1 MAQILLNVE
10 NIHKTYGE
18 GKESF
23 EALRGVSLELEQ
35 GEMLAV
41 MGSSGSGKSTLL
53 HILGAM
59 DSASEGKIYLDGELR
74 EDYGREPTAT
84 KIRRENIGFIFQNF
98 NLISDLSVEENVALP
113 LMLAGEKNCV
123 IWQRVDQILEKVGI
137 IEKKRKSITELSG
150 GQRQR
155 VAIARALI
163 TEPKILLADE
173 PTGNLDYN
181 TSIEIMQLFLEL
193 QQENDRSVIIVT
205 HDAMVASYADRI
217 LFLHDGLI
225 CNEYRCQ
232 KNEKDMDDIVDIFK
246 TLSLKE
252 RG

>member
-1 MAQILLNVE
+1 MKQIILNVE
-10 NIHKTYGE
+10 NIHKIYGE

-23 EALRGVSLELEQ
+23 EALHGVSLELEQ

-74 EDYGREPTAT
+74 EDYGTEPTAT
-84 KIRRENIGFIFQNF
+84 KIRGENIGFIFQNF

-113 LMLAGEKNCV
+113 LMLAGEKNRV
-123 IWQRVDQILEKVGI
+123 IWERTDQILEKVGI
-137 IEKKRKSITELSG
+137 IEKKKKSVTELSG

-193 QQENDRSVIIVT
+193 QQENNRSIIIVT
-205 HDAMVASYADRI
+205 HDAMVAGYTDRI

-225 CNEYRCQ
+225 CNEYQCQ
-232 KNEKDMDDIVDIFK
+232 KNEKDMDNIIDIFK
-246 TLSLKE
+246 TLSLQKG
-252 RG
+252 R

>member
-1 MAQILLNVE
+1 MKQIILHVE

-18 GKESF
+18 GRESF
-23 EALRGVSLELEQ
+23 EALHGVSLELEQ

-59 DSASEGKIYLDGELR
+59 DSAGEGKIYLDGELR
-74 EDYGREPTAT
+74 EDYGTEPTAT
-84 KIRRENIGFIFQNF
+84 KIRGENIGFIFQNF

-123 IWQRVDQILEKVGI
+123 IWERTDQILEKVGI
-137 IEKKRKSITELSG
+137 IEKKKKSVTELSG

-193 QQENDRSVIIVT
+193 QQENNRSIIIVT
-205 HDAMVASYADRI
+205 HDAMVAGYTDRI

-232 KNEKDMDDIVDIFK
+232 KNEKDMDNIIDIFK
-246 TLSLKE
+246 TLSL
-252 RG
+252 